1 MLLGC
6 VWFDCCSLFQ
16 KASSTAKFKS
26 QCWAYIFV
34 LSLVAQRKMCT
45 ICYGSCAIGSKSVVV
60 VVVLFC
66 SLVLTLFVEFGDSYV
81 RYVFSAVLQVKSI
94 QLCISC
100 AQTHTHSFGHIK
112 YRCIAIINKSTQNV
126 RVQWKKKILVIF
138 CFACCLLRL
147 SLGNFFLLWKR
158 KKTHWCLSV
167 LGLNLWCAC
176 CKHSTRNEKKET
188 TQIYPNQVKISHA
201 TFQGKKKKYTDTLHI
216 RLQKTKHPYTWVYL
230 IRKSSI

>member
-1 MLLGC
+1 
-6 VWFDCCSLFQ
+6 
-16 KASSTAKFKS
+16 
-26 QCWAYIFV
+26 
-34 LSLVAQRKMCT
+34 MCT

-60 VVVLFC
+60 VVVIFC

-100 AQTHTHSFGHIK
+100 AHTHTH
-112 YRCIAIINKSTQNV
+112 
-126 RVQWKKKILVIF
+126 LVILNTVASLSSTNRPKMF
-138 CFACCLLRL
+138 VSNGKKNIGIFFISLAICPDCLWEI
-147 SLGNFFLLWKR
+147 FVFLLWKR

-201 TFQGKKKKYTDTLHI
+201 TFQGKKKETHRHSPHSPSKN
-216 RLQKTKHPYTWVYL
+216 
-230 IRKSSI
+230 

>member
-1 MLLGC
+1 MTRNELILIWWSSCCWGC

-60 VVVLFC
+60 VVFFLLSGFDTLCWVWWFLCSLCLFC
-66 SLVLTLFVEFGDSYV
+66 CVASKIDSTLY
-81 RYVFSAVLQVKSI
+81 
-94 QLCISC
+94 QLC
-100 AQTHTHSFGHIK
+100 AYTHSLGHIK

-126 RVQWKKKILVIF
+126 RVQRKKKILVIF
-138 CFACCLLRL
+138 SFRLLFAQTV
-147 SLGNFFLLWKR
+147 SGKFFLLWKR

-176 CKHSTRNEKKET
+176 CKHSTRNEKKKET

-201 TFQGKKKKYTDTLHI
+201 TFQGKKEKYTDTLHI
-216 RLQKTKHPYTWVYL
+216 RLQNT
-230 IRKSSI
+230 

>member
-1 MLLGC
+1 MCHRIEIGCCCCCCYILLSGFDTLC
-6 VWFDCCSLFQ
+6 WVWWFLCSL
-16 KASSTAKFKS
+16 
-26 QCWAYIFV
+26 C
-34 LSLVAQRKMCT
+34 
-45 ICYGSCAIGSKSVVV
+45 
-60 VVVLFC
+60 LFC
-66 SLVLTLFVEFGDSYV
+66 CVASKIDSALY
-81 RYVFSAVLQVKSI
+81 
-94 QLCISC
+94 QLC
-100 AQTHTHSFGHIK
+100 AYTHSLSHIK

-126 RVQWKKKILVIF
+126 RVQRKKKYWYF
-138 CFACCLLRL
+138 FYFACYLPRL